1 MENTVIEHLVKTIWF
16 DTTGLRLD
24 PTASLTLAVDS
35 DLYLATVVF
44 FGSQHGSLTIITGT
58 GLADQIASRM
68 FQAPLETISCDDV
81 HDSFGELA
89 NVLAGNLKN
98 DFFGTADLSRPV
110 VMEGRDSL
118 TGALAIDAIFQK
130 VFVCDN
136 SELVLVQVCQV
147 EYSL

>member
-1 MENTVIEHLVKTIWF
+1 MENSVIEHLVKSIWF
-16 DTTGLRLD
+16 DTTGLRLS
-24 PTASLTLAVDS
+24 PTESATMAADN

-44 FGSQHGSLTIITGT
+44 FGSQHGSLSIIAGA
-58 GLADQIASRM
+58 GLADLIASRM
-68 FQAPLETISCDDV
+68 FQAPLESISCDDV

-89 NVLAGNLKN
+89 NVLAGNLKS

-110 VMEGRDSL
+110 IMEGRDSL